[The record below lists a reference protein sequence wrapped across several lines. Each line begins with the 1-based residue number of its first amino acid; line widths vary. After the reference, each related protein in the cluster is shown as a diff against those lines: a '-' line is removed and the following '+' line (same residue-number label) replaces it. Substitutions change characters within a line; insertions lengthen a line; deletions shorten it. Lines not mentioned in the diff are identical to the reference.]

1 MSDRD
6 RVEFA
11 TRLLVD
17 AALKAGIALTGDM
30 RVSEVDAAALLG
42 LHPGSLKN
50 LRLEGSGPRA
60 YRVGING
67 GRLSYRLAD
76 LAEWLEARSLE

>member
-1 MSDRD
+1 MSDQD
-6 RVEFA
+6 RVGFA

-17 AALKAGIALTGDM
+17 AALKAGIALSGDM

-60 YRVGING
+60 YRVGIKG
-67 GRLSYRLAD
+67 GRLSYRIAD